1 MKFKTGL
8 SLNSRL
14 GVMGSGQL
22 GRMFTQSASA
32 MGFRVKVYS
41 PDSDTPSK
49 FAGAEEFT
57 GNYEDAETVWK
68 FLSETDALTFEF
80 ENIPEKCLS
89 AIDDYCR
96 NVRAIPVCPSTDSI
110 RISQNRIKEKTY
122 FNSIGLKT
130 APFIPVNSE
139 SSREVLGKFNYPAI
153 LKTNTFGYD
162 GKGQTKFSS
171 SEDLFRFLSEHSQ
184 TEFILEEK
192 ISFDA
197 EISVIG
203 SRTENGEIFCYKA
216 SENLHENHILSK
228 TVHPANMDESL
239 LKKAEELTAV
249 LLNSLK
255 YVGVLGLEFFV
266 RGNELLCNEFAPRPH
281 NSGHFSM
288 DSGFCSQFDLQL
300 FSLVFESLPFRPKD
314 SSPCIMYNI
323 IGEEFYRSP
332 DSWIRDR
339 AQGDEW
345 RLHLYQKNLPRP
357 GRKMGHL
364 NVLRKHS

>member
-1 MKFKTGL
+1 MNFKKGL

-32 MGFRVKVYS
+32 MGFKVKVYS

-49 FAGAEEFT
+49 SAGAEEFT
-57 GNYEDAETVWK
+57 GSYEDRDSVWK

-80 ENIPEKCLS
+80 ENIPESCLL

-96 NVRAIPVCPSTDSI
+96 DVRKIQVCPSTDCI
-110 RISQNRIKEKTY
+110 RISQNRTKEKSY
-122 FNSIGLKT
+122 FNSIGLQT
-130 APFIPVNSE
+130 AQFIPVNSKSPVE
-139 SSREVLGKFNYPAI
+139 HLKNFKYPAI

-171 SEDLFRFLSEHSQ
+171 SEDLLRFLSEHRD

-192 ISFDA
+192 ISFDT

-203 SRTENGEIFCYKA
+203 CRTESGDIFCFKA
-216 SENLHENHILSK
+216 SENFHENHILSK
-228 TVHPANMDESL
+228 TVHPADISRTIQ
-239 LKKAEELTAV
+239 KKAEELART
-249 LLNSLK
+249 LLKSLN
-255 YVGVLGLEFFV
+255 YTGVLGLEFFV
-266 RGNELLCNEFAPRPH
+266 KGDELLCNEFAPRPH

-288 DSGFCSQFDLQL
+288 DSAFYSQFDLQL
-300 FSLVFESLPFRPKD
+300 FSLIFESLPFQDQK
-314 SSPCIMYNI
+314 SKPCTMHNI
-323 IGEEFYRSP
+323 IGEDFYRSP
-332 DSWIRDR
+332 DSWIRNRSENCD
-339 AQGDEW
+339 W
-345 RLHLYQKNLPRP
+345 KLHLYQKSSPRP

-364 NVLRKHS
+364 NVLQKQ